1 MALLTSSPPA
11 HQTQGERAPVDSAVG
26 SEHHPGHSVGKDG
39 FSRLTERLWTHPA
52 WFAPLAVLVCF
63 AGFSG
68 LMLAS
73 DPTDGR
79 ADPLG
84 GCALKALTGF
94 DCPGCG
100 GTRAFWYLVH
110 GNLPE
115 AARHHVF
122 AVFAAPFLVYL
133 YVSWAARRVFKVTLP
148 QLRLS
153 PRMVG
158 GFFVAWGVFM
168 VLRNLP
174 WAPFTMLYV

>member
-1 MALLTSSPPA
+1 MALLTETPPTHQPQPPPA
-11 HQTQGERAPVDSAVG
+11 SGVHHHSAIQVTGKPRLGQRMERM
-26 SEHHPGHSVGKDG
+26 
-39 FSRLTERLWTHPA
+39 WTHPA

-79 ADPLG
+79 PDAFG

-115 AARHHVF
+115 AARHHVV

-133 YVSWAARRVFKVTLP
+133 YLSWAAQRMFNLKLP
-148 QLRLS
+148 QFPLR
-153 PRMVG
+153 PGMVT
-158 GFFVAWGVFM
+158 GFFVVWGVFM
-168 VLRNLP
+168 VVRNLP

>member
-1 MALLTSSPPA
+1 MALLTDSPADQDTLVPEAPGPTA
-11 HQTQGERAPVDSAVG
+11 HQPAGGSASG
-26 SEHHPGHSVGKDG
+26 GGL
-39 FSRLTERLWTHPA
+39 SRWMERLWVRPA

-79 ADPLG
+79 PDPFG
-84 GCALKALTGF
+84 GCALKAVTGF

-133 YVSWAARRVFKVTLP
+133 YLGWAAQRMFNLTLP
-148 QLRLS
+148 ALPLR
-153 PRMVG
+153 PRLVG
-158 GFFVAWGVFM
+158 GFFAAWGVFM
-168 VLRNLP
+168 VVRNLP
-174 WAPFTMLYV
+174 WEPFTMLYV